1 MNIYV
6 GNLSPEVTE
15 EELRQAFEAFGQVTS
30 VNIIKDRYTGQPR
43 GFGFVEMSVDTEAQ
57 AAIDGLSETPLREQK
72 LTVSKARPRTERGG
86 GGGGGGGFYG
96 GGGRRRY

>member
-6 GNLSPEVTE
+6 GNLSPEVSE
-15 EELRQAFEAFGQVTS
+15 DELRQAFESFGQIAS

-43 GFGFVEMSVDTEAQ
+43 GFGFIEMSVDTEAQ
-57 AAIDGLSETPLREQK
+57 AAIDGLDGTPLKEQK
-72 LTVSKARPRTERGG
+72 LTVSKARPRTERRGG
-86 GGGGGGGFYG
+86 GEFYG

>member
-6 GNLSPEVTE
+6 GNLSPEVSE
-15 EELRQAFEAFGQVTS
+15 DELRQAFESFGQIAS

-43 GFGFVEMSVDTEAQ
+43 GFGFIEMSVDTEAQ
-57 AAIDGLSETPLREQK
+57 AAIDGLDGTPLKEQK

-86 GGGGGGGFYG
+86 GGGFYGGG